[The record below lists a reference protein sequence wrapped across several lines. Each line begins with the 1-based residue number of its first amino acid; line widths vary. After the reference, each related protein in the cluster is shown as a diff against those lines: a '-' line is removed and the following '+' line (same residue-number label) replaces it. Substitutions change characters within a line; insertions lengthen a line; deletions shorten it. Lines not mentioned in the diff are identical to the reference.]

1 MEELLRGER
10 CGMSRL
16 VIKIKRTLRDSD
28 REGIENT
35 IKKDLDENGF
45 VLLDDN
51 FEVYDLDKK
60 ETK

>member
-1 MEELLRGER
+1 
-10 CGMSRL
+10 MSRL
-16 VIKIKRTLRDSD
+16 VIKIKRTLRDPD
-28 REGIENT
+28 REGIEIS

>member
-1 MEELLRGER
+1 
-10 CGMSRL
+10 MSRL
-16 VIKIKRTLRDSD
+16 VIKIKRKLRDSD
-28 REGIENT
+28 REGIENS

-51 FEVYDLDKK
+51 FDIYELDKK